1 MAVGLL
7 CTMEAPDESGQRGRI
22 SRRRFLG
29 VAFGSL
35 AGGAASC
42 LLGPLYATQIEPR
55 WIEVTSVEIR
65 VQELAGS
72 LDGVTI
78 AQLGDFHLGQ
88 HVSRDQVRRAVEMTN
103 ALAPDLIVL
112 TGDFVTG
119 SASYSAACAEELARL
134 EARYGVYAVLGNHDN
149 WTDADEVSANVG
161 AAGIAVLRDEARA
174 IDIGESRLWLLGI
187 EDTGYTAGFFGGFF
201 GDFRGVWD
209 EKRQR
214 LAEMLEGV
222 PDDEPRLL
230 VVHNPDFTEMLP
242 EGRIDLALCGHTH
255 GGQVRLPLLGAPV
268 VPSFFGDKYAH
279 GLVQGPSG
287 LVYVNRGIGLIPP
300 AVRFNCRPE
309 VTLVC
314 LRGASSQAHHG
325 SETSQAPCLGA

>member
-1 MAVGLL
+1 MD
-7 CTMEAPDESGQRGRI
+7 DEMRYDGRERGCSRV
-22 SRRRFLG
+22 SRRAFLIAG
-29 VAFGSL
+29 GGTL
-35 AGGAASC
+35 AGAAVACVSGPVYAAQVEPNWIQVTK
-42 LLGPLYATQIEPR
+42 LGIDIPTFPAALE
-55 WIEVTSVEIR
+55 
-65 VQELAGS
+65 GF
-72 LDGVTI
+72 TI
-78 AQLGDFHLGQ
+78 AQLGDFHLGE

-119 SASYSAACAEELARL
+119 SASYSAPCAEELARL
-134 EARYGVYAVLGNHDN
+134 EAAYGAYAVVGNHDN
-149 WTDADEVSANVG
+149 WTDADNVSANVE
-161 AAGIAVLRDEARA
+161 AAGIVVLRDEARA
-174 IDIGESRLWLLGI
+174 IEVGQSRLWLLGI

-201 GDFRGVWD
+201 GDFRAIWD

-230 VVHNPDFTEMLP
+230 LVHNPDFTEMLP

-268 VPSFFGDKYAH
+268 VPSCFGDKYAQ

-314 LRGASSQAHHG
+314 LRGASTQAHHG
-325 SETSQAPCLGA
+325 SETSQAPCMGA

>member
-1 MAVGLL
+1 M
-7 CTMEAPDESGQRGRI
+7 SGSEHIGGKSGI
-22 SRRRFLG
+22 SRRAFLIIG
-29 VAFGSL
+29 GGTLV
-35 AGGAASC
+35 GGATTC
-42 LLGPLYATQIEPR
+42 LLVPLYATRVEPY
-55 WIEVTSVEIR
+55 WLEVTT
-65 VQELAGS
+65 VQVGVQGLPLA
-72 LDGVTI
+72 LDRLTV

-119 SASYSAACAEELARL
+119 SARYSAPCAEELARL
-134 EARYGVYAVLGNHDN
+134 EARYGMYAVLGNHDN

-161 AAGIAVLRDEARA
+161 AAGIVVLRDEARA
-174 IDIGESRLWLLGI
+174 IDIGQSRLWLLGI
-187 EDTGYTAGFFGGFF
+187 EDTGFTAGFFGGSF
-201 GDFRGVWD
+201 GDFRAVWQR
-209 EKRQR
+209 KRQR

-222 PDDEPRLL
+222 PDDEPRLVL
-230 VVHNPDFTEMLP
+230 VHNPDFTEMLP

-268 VPSFFGDKYAH
+268 VPSFFGDKYAQ

-300 AVRFNCRPE
+300 AVRLNCRPE
-309 VTLVC
+309 VTL
-314 LRGASSQAHHG
+314 LRLVSR
-325 SETSQAPCLGA
+325 